1 MKKIEPPDKHYL
13 SAAIGW
19 LGLGNPAEAR
29 AELARIQ
36 PSCQDDPDVL
46 EIRWLICAREGCW
59 DEGVH
64 LARSLV
70 QRAPD
75 RCSGWVN
82 QAYSL
87 RRAPHGGVRKA
98 WEAFRT
104 PPCGARRREYAWFTQ
119 PEQRSGARWTSDRA
133 RCTPSSQQPSR
144 AQISQRISSTSGSSW
159 QEGWIR
165 ANSALAS
172 AGLPSPSQPIAAE
185 R

>member
-98 WEAFRT
+98 WEALLPAFDKFPSEAT
-104 PPCGARRREYAWFTQ
+104 ISYNLSCYACQMQDLVAARVWLKRALVI
-119 PEQRSGARWTSDRA
+119 GGRA
-133 RCTPSSQQPSR
+133 RIKRQALEEPDLEPL
-144 AQISQRISSTSGSSW
+144 W
-159 QEGWIR
+159 PEIR
-165 ANSALAS
+165 
-172 AGLPSPSQPIAAE
+172 E
-185 R
+185 F